1 MAKGRLKKQGQQ
13 EVHHIHIIGQSL
25 GEGAASFKV
34 DPNGSAIPYPAVS
47 GSQGFGNLMLS
58 GGVRS
63 GDTNPAS
70 PSFIGGG
77 STVASP
83 AITNAMAS
91 LVPLTETVD
100 AAGLSETCGSG
111 LANWISKEIG
121 RRFIVTNSAVSGY
134 SYAQLKKG
142 TAPYWYSLK
151 QIQVAKALAEQA
163 GFLYK
168 FGCLIL
174 IHGEADQLFCS
185 TQSPYTFG
193 YASKLIEWQ
202 SNYETDILALVRN
215 KTVISGQIPF
225 VISQQPGFTSNFN
238 ALNFNNNAN
247 FTYPS
252 DNTNPGGI
260 SNQGMW
266 WVQSAGLSNQPAQKR
281 IYLIGN
287 KYHLTTAD
295 GLHLIPHASRAHG
308 EEFGKAV
315 KAILYDRTDYQPL
328 QPSNVYFSDSSGAT
342 NGNTRSQYVV
352 VEFLSHPTNKLPLV
366 LDRNR
371 IESPAVHR
379 HGFEYIDFPA
389 GSNDAQSPGATTI
402 ASVASLN
409 IDNTRLLLTL
419 SAVPDA
425 TATRKQIRYAFSNY
439 GQASDSVV
447 FGFQVS
453 GARGTV
459 RDSDPSRSINGYEL
473 FNWCV
478 SFAWFL

>member
-1 MAKGRLKKQGQQ
+1 MARGKLKRVGQQ
-13 EVHHIHIIGQSL
+13 EIHHIHIIGQSL
-25 GEGAASFKV
+25 GEGAASYKV
-34 DPNGSAIPYPAVS
+34 DPNGSAIPYPVLS
-47 GSQGFGNLMLS
+47 NSQGFGNLMLS

-63 GDTNPAS
+63 GDTNSAS
-70 PSFIGGG
+70 PSWIGGG
-77 STVASP
+77 ATVASP
-83 AITNAMAS
+83 AITNSMAS
-91 LVPLTETVD
+91 LVPLTESTD
-100 AAGLSETCGSG
+100 ISGLSETCGSG
-111 LANWISKEIG
+111 LANWVSKETG
-121 RRFIVTNSAVSGY
+121 QRFIITNSAVSGY

-142 TAPYWYSLK
+142 TAPYWYTLK

-163 GFLYK
+163 GFIYK

-174 IHGEADQLFCS
+174 IHGEADQIFSS

-193 YASKLIEWQ
+193 YASRLIEWQ
-202 SNYETDILALVRN
+202 ANYESDILALVRN

-225 VISQQPGFTSNFN
+225 VISQQPGITSNFN
-238 ALNFNNNAN
+238 TLNFTNGGN

-266 WVQSAGLSNQPAQKR
+266 WVQAAGLSNQPAQKR
-281 IYLIGN
+281 IYLIGG
-287 KYHLTTAD
+287 KYHLSSAD

-315 KAILYDRTDYQPL
+315 KEILYDRTDYQPL

-352 VEFLSHPTNKLPLV
+352 VEFLNHPSSKLPIV

-371 IESPAVHR
+371 IESPIGHT
-379 HGFEYIDFPA
+379 HGFEYIDFPT
-389 GSNDAQSPGATTI
+389 GSNDPQTPGAVTI
-402 ASVASLN
+402 STVASLN
-409 IDNTRLLLTL
+409 VNNTRLLLTL
-419 SAVPDA
+419 SAVPA
-425 TATRKQIRYAFSNY
+425 STSTRKHIRYAFSNY
-439 GQASDSVV
+439 GFPSDSVIS
-447 FGFQVS
+447 GFQVS
-453 GARGTV
+453 GSRGTV
-459 RDSDPSRSINGYEL
+459 RDSDASKSSNGYDL